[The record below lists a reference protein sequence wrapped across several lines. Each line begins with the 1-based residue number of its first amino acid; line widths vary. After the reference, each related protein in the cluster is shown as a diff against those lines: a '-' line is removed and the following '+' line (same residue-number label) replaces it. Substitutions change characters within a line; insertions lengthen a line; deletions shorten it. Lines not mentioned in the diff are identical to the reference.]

1 MNERL
6 TRLIRNGVCIPAT
19 LIGEDHNQVV
29 EPGSVPLYRSPSMKA
44 DIVDIDAQAAELKVE
59 GSPRG
64 GFQKV
69 VVIDGNGRRIF
80 YQATE

>member
-1 MNERL
+1 MNERP

-29 EPGSVPLYRSPSMKA
+29 EPGPVPLHRSPSVKA
-44 DIVDIDAQAAELKVE
+44 DTVDIDAQIAELKVE
-59 GSPRG
+59 GPPRG

-69 VVIDGNGRRIF
+69 VVINDGVRQIL
-80 YQATE
+80 YQATK